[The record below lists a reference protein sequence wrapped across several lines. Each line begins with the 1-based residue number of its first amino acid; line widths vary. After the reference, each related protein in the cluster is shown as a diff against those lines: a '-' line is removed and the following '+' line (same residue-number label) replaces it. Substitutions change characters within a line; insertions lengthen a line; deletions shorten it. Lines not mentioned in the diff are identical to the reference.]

1 LRKSKRHAYCYSN
14 SYGHS
19 HSDSCSNSYGDSH
32 SDGDS
37 NSYGDANTNAYSYAN
52 SDPNAHSDS
61 GETIT
66 DAEASANITAAET
79 IVGDITN

>member
-19 HSDSCSNSYGDSH
+19 HSY
-32 SDGDS
+32 GDS

-52 SDPNAHSDS
+52 SDPNAHSNC

-66 DAEASANITAAET
+66 DAEASAISTAAET
-79 IVGDITN
+79 IG

>member
-1 LRKSKRHAYCYSN
+1 MRKSKRHTYCYSN

-32 SDGDS
+32 
-37 NSYGDANTNAYSYAN
+37 SYGDANTNAYSYAN

>member
-1 LRKSKRHAYCYSN
+1 LRKSKRHTYCYSN

-32 SDGDS
+32 
-37 NSYGDANTNAYSYAN
+37 SYGDANTNAYSYAN

>member
-1 LRKSKRHAYCYSN
+1 MRKSKRHTYCYSN

-32 SDGDS
+32 
-37 NSYGDANTNAYSYAN
+37 SYGDANTNAYSYAN

-79 IVGDITN
+79 IVGNITN

>member
-1 LRKSKRHAYCYSN
+1 MRKSKRHAYCNSS

-19 HSDSCSNSYGDSH
+19 HSDSNSN
-32 SDGDS
+32 S

-66 DAEASANITAAET
+66 DAEASANFTAAET

>member
-1 LRKSKRHAYCYSN
+1 MRKSKRHAYCYSN
-14 SYGHS
+14 SSGHS
-19 HSDSCSNSYGDSH
+19 HSYSCSNSYGDSH
-32 SDGDS
+32 
-37 NSYGDANTNAYSYAN
+37 SYGDANTNAYSYAN

-79 IVGDITN
+79 IVGNITN